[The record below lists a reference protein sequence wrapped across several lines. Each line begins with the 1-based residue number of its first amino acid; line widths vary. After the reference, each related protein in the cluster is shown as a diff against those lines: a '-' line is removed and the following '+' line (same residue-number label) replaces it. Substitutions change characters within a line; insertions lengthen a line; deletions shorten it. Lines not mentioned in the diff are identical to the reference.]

1 MATQAQKK
9 IEPQPKVM
17 RARDII
23 NELVERGVS
32 ELMIAEKVGCTY
44 ITVYKW
50 RREDH
55 SPSSLSHRDNLA
67 RLYRETTGKSVVV
80 SSEKN

>member
-1 MATQAQKK
+1 MATQARKK
-9 IEPQPKVM
+9 VEPQPKTM

-23 NELVERGVS
+23 NELVGRGVS
-32 ELMIAEKVGCTY
+32 ELIIAEEVGCTY

-55 SPSSLSHRDNLA
+55 SPSSLSHRHNLA
-67 RLYRETTGKSVVV
+67 RLYREATGKSVTV
-80 SSEKN
+80 SAVRN